1 MGIEV
6 GYFVVSRAFKKEFS
20 SLNHEELLWV
30 YTSRENYSVFY
41 RPECRISSPPFPFPP
56 EARGRGLKRGRDP
69 KRADHDE
76 NHHEHIALTA
86 RRTPMGRAAGP
97 SPENPPTSG
106 ARRPPPPGGGPP

>member
-41 RPECRISSPPFPFPP
+41 RPDAESRHRPSRSPQSA
-56 EARGRGLKRGRDP
+56 EARGRGRDP

>member
-41 RPECRISSPPFPFPP
+41 RPDAESRHRPSPQ
-56 EARGRGLKRGRDP
+56 ARGAARGG
-69 KRADHDE
+69 
-76 NHHEHIALTA
+76 
-86 RRTPMGRAAGP
+86 AAGAGGTP
-97 SPENPPTSG
+97 KGLITTRTTTNTSP
-106 ARRPPPPGGGPP
+106 